1 MRGHRGE
8 KRRRACTERE
18 RRAVKRAENKRQ
30 RDRVR
35 GRLKKTEDT
44 EKRRQ
49 IKGGA
54 KEMVRSERD
63 RTRGGRR

>member
-1 MRGHRGE
+1 M
-8 KRRRACTERE
+8 
-18 RRAVKRAENKRQ
+18 
-30 RDRVR
+30 R

-63 RTRGGRR
+63 RTRGRGRR